1 MVNNNFG
8 KEFQQKHTGDFD
20 MKSLTKSVLS
30 VLLVLTLII
39 ASFVPAYAASGDS
52 TTLYNEGQ
60 RDEICTSFDNTTA
73 PDYYTGSYT
82 YDNLSTLSASSLKSS
97 LNTLM
102 SSTHKYTS
110 SYDDCHYLAD
120 HTDCQNGDGSVSL
133 IYTNYSAT
141 MSQWNG
147 WNREHVWPKSLGGDT
162 TTGGGADLHHIRP
175 SDAVVN
181 STRSNNKYGNAD
193 GGKEVYGKNPA
204 TGYLGGYYAN
214 GYFEPLDNVKGDVA
228 RICLYVYVRWGSSWG
243 ATDITD
249 VFQSVEVLLAWCEL
263 DPVDTWEMER
273 NDVVEDIQGNRNVFI
288 DYPEYAWLLFNET
301 IPDDMITPSGE
312 AMGGNTSGGS
322 TTCTHTNKTTTTVD
336 ATCTTAGSVTVKCA
350 DCGSVV
356 SKTTVAATGH
366 TYDNGVCSV
375 CGDGSTVSPP
385 STDGEGIEFTFG
397 DNGTASH
404 VDGSEISGSKTYTS
418 GAYELTITS
427 PSKVYHSAFD
437 AQGNSALKFG
447 TGSYVGSMTFTVPN
461 DVTSVQIYAAKYK
474 ENTSYIVINDGT
486 PQSLTSN
493 SNDGQYDV
501 ITVDTSTQKIV
512 KVATGSSGKRM
523 MIDKIVYVIPS
534 TDTPDTPSCEHTNK
548 TTSVVGATCT
558 TAGSETV
565 TCDDCGEEI
574 STTPIPATGHQNTT
588 ETTVEATCTTAGSV
602 KLICDEC
609 GYVVSQSEIAA
620 LGHSYG
626 IDGKCSICGLV
637 SGSGDVES
645 GETVEGEVTLTFDD
659 TSKRTTF
666 TTSQQIWEENGIT
679 LTNNKSSTSNV
690 ADYANPAR
698 FYKSSSLIVEYPA
711 MTKIVFSCNTTE
723 YASALK
729 SSIAADSNYTVSI
742 SGKNVTVVFAESVDN
757 FTVASLSGGQVR
769 MDSLTVFYG
778 ASAEIPECEHTNTT
792 TTTVEASC
800 TVAGST
806 TVTCD
811 DCGEEI
817 STTPIP
823 ATGHQNTTETTVD
836 ATCTEAGSRTVTC
849 DDCGV
854 TISEEEIAA
863 LGHSYSDGVC
873 TVCGNEQSSSSGAEE
888 ITATVIIADYA
899 DANGWAN
906 GTKYLTINA
915 DANII
920 ITASG
925 GAYTGSYYTSGENW
939 RIYQSESPSLTIT
952 AGNGCKILSVTVTYT
967 AANTGVLTLNGVNVD
982 SGTAVDVNSESI
994 TFSVG
999 NTGSATNGQARITA
1013 IDIVYEQPAACEHI
1027 NTTETTVDATCT
1039 TEGSVTVTCDDC
1051 KEIISVTVLPELG
1064 HSYNAEGVCTVCND
1078 TIPVASFSVPLG
1090 ATAIDDVL
1098 GTLVTMP
1105 DAPVLPNIDYN
1116 REYTFVGW
1124 ATAEQDNV
1132 SVKPTVYAP
1141 GDSVEINTDTAFFAV
1156 YSYSE
1161 VTTTTT
1167 SGWLKKDI
1175 GQISKTDV
1183 VVITMSNS
1191 SGVYAMSNNN
1201 GTSSAPSAVKVTV
1214 SGNSLSG
1221 TVEDTIKWNIETD
1234 SSGKYIIHPNG
1245 NSAAWLY
1252 STNKNNGVRVGT
1264 NTSKT
1269 FEIKS
1274 VDNNKYLYHIG
1285 QGRYVGVYNNS
1296 DWRGYTPIP
1305 SNSQSNIKNQSLSF
1319 YVFSNETTETEEI
1332 YFTTSLE
1339 FDSGFTGASLNVAAD
1354 LSLRYHALLENGGD
1368 GYTVRFTMDGKEVVV
1383 NGVADGGK
1391 FVFSFCG
1398 IAPQCMGD
1406 TIKAE
1411 LLYNGEVI
1419 DVIEEYSVKQY
1430 VISALALHSTDTE
1443 LCRLLSD
1450 MLYYGAAAQK
1460 YVSYKTDA
1468 LVTDGVAG
1476 ILSALD
1482 TVPSDSDKNRSLVT
1496 EDGADTSVE
1505 FIAAG
1510 VRFDY
1515 NNRIYVKLT
1524 TADITNVTVTVGGAE
1539 LEIISL
1545 GNNTYIAYSDGIS
1558 ALDFDVEIS
1567 FELRRGG
1574 TLIQTL
1580 TYTVNTYAWD
1590 KQDNDKIGELA
1601 LALYRYGESAKEYAN

>member
-30 VLLVLTLII
+30 VLLVLTLVI

-60 RDEICTSFDNTTA
+60 RDEVCTSFDNTTA

-204 TGYLGGYYAN
+204 TGYLGGYYAD

-366 TYDNGVCSV
+366 TYVDGVCSV

-385 STDGEGIEFTFG
+385 STDSEGIEFTFG

-404 VDGSEISGSKTYTS
+404 SDGTSKTTYSETVGGYTLNITDGSSMYT
-418 GAYELTITS
+418 GAR
-427 PSKVYHSAFD
+427 D
-437 AQGNSALKFG
+437 AKGNSAIKM
-447 TGSYVGSMTFTVPN
+447 GSSSNIGSFSFTVPD
-461 DVTSVQIYAAKYK
+461 DVTSVIIHAAKYK
-474 ENTSYIVINDGT
+474 AKTSKISVNGT
-486 PQSLTSN
+486 TTTLTS
-493 SNDGQYDV
+493 SSDAGEYDE
-501 ITVDTSTQKIV
+501 ITVDTSSTKTV
-512 KVATGSSGKRM
+512 SVATVTGGTRC

-534 TDTPDTPSCEHTNK
+534 SDTPDTPSCEHTNK

-588 ETTVEATCTTAGSV
+588 ETTVDATCTEAGSV

-620 LGHSYG
+620 LGHSYS
-626 IDGKCSICGLV
+626 DGVCSICGTT
-637 SGSGDVES
+637 SGSTEPDS
-645 GETVEGEVTLTFDD
+645 GSTSTGEVTLTFDD
-659 TSKRTTF
+659 TSKRTTY
-666 TTSQQIWEENGIT
+666 TTSQQIWTENGIT
-679 LTNNKSSTSNV
+679 LTNDKSSSTSNV
-690 ADYANPAR
+690 ADYASPAR
-698 FYKSSSLIVEYPA
+698 FYKNSKITVEYPG
-711 MTKIVFSCNTTE
+711 MTKIVFTCNSSS
-723 YASALK
+723 YATDLAG
-729 SSIAADSNYTVSI
+729 SITDDSNYTVVT
-742 SGKNVTVVFAESVDN
+742 SGKNVTVAFVEKVDTFVISALSV
-757 FTVASLSGGQVR
+757 GQVR
-769 MDSLTVFYG
+769 MDSLTVSYEQV
-778 ASAEIPECEHTNTT
+778 SVDPDCEHTNTT
-792 TTTVEASC
+792 ETTVGATC
-800 TVAGST
+800 TVAGSIKVTCTDCGATVSTTSIPATGHQNTGET
-806 TVTCD
+806 TVDATCTTAGSIKVICD
-811 DCGEEI
+811 DCGATV
-817 STTPIP
+817 STTSIP
-823 ATGHQNTTETTVD
+823 ATGHQNTTETTLD
-836 ATCTEAGSRTVTC
+836 ANCTEAGSTTVTC
-849 DDCGV
+849 DDCGATV
-854 TISEEEIAA
+854 STTEIPA
-863 LGHSYSDGVC
+863 LGHSYTDGTC
-873 TVCGNEQSSSSGAEE
+873 SVCGAQESTSAPSEDQEIVFEFGDNGSATHDDGSKISSGK
-888 ITATVIIADYA
+888 
-899 DANGWAN
+899 N
-906 GTKYLTINA
+906 
-915 DANII
+915 
-920 ITASG
+920 
-925 GAYTGSYYTSGENW
+925 YTSGEYTLVISSCTNVYGDAYDAQGNSALKFGSSNSTGSMEFTVPDEVTSVI
-939 RIYQSESPSLTIT
+939 IY
-952 AGNGCKILSVTVTYT
+952 
-967 AANTGVLTLNGVNVD
+967 AAKYKAKTSYIVIN
-982 SGTAVDVNSESI
+982 SGTAQSL
-994 TFSVG
+994 
-999 NTGSATNGQARITA
+999 TGSSDDGQYDVITVDTSTTKTITVATGTSGKRMM
-1013 IDIVYEQPAACEHI
+1013 IDKIVYVIPGSNLPDVPTCEHT
-1027 NTTETTVDATCT
+1027 NTTTETTDATCT
-1039 TEGSVTVTCDDC
+1039 TAGLITTTCDDC
-1051 KEIISVTVLPELG
+1051 GEEISSEVIPATGHNYTDGICSVCGASVPNDSLGLAGKQFYIATIRSSGNYFYMTSDLGTASTERYQAIDSGLTALPSYILSSVAVSANVFAFEYNEDGTYSIYAVGVSESNYLG
-1064 HSYNAEGVCTVCND
+1064 HTGGNS
-1078 TIPVASFSVPLG
+1078 
-1090 ATAIDDVL
+1090 
-1098 GTLVTMP
+1098 GTLVDKASAVRFT
-1105 DAPVLPNIDYN
+1105 VTYNEENGLYNIYYN
-1116 REYTFVGW
+1116 DGTEDRY
-1124 ATAEQDNV
+1124 
-1132 SVKPTVYAP
+1132 
-1141 GDSVEINTDTAFFAV
+1141 
-1156 YSYSE
+1156 
-1161 VTTTTT
+1161 
-1167 SGWLKKDI
+1167 
-1175 GQISKTDV
+1175 ISLNN
-1183 VVITMSNS
+1183 NS
-1191 SGVYAMSNNN
+1191 SNNYFAFYA
-1201 GTSSAPSAVKVTV
+1201 GTQKQDL
-1214 SGNSLSG
+1214 SLIPV
-1221 TVEDTIKWNIETD
+1221 VEA
-1234 SSGKYIIHPNG
+1234 G
-1245 NSAAWLY
+1245 
-1252 STNKNNGVRVGT
+1252 
-1264 NTSKT
+1264 
-1269 FEIKS
+1269 
-1274 VDNNKYLYHIG
+1274 
-1285 QGRYVGVYNNS
+1285 
-1296 DWRGYTPIP
+1296 
-1305 SNSQSNIKNQSLSF
+1305 
-1319 YVFSNETTETEEI
+1319 FS
-1332 YFTTSLE
+1332 
-1339 FDSGFTGASLNVAAD
+1339 GASLNVGSD
-1354 LSLRYHALLENGGD
+1354 LSIRYHAILGDNAEN
-1368 GYTVRFTMDGKEVVV
+1368 YTVRFTMNEKVVTV
-1383 NGVADGGK
+1383 SGVAENGK
-1391 FVFSFCG
+1391 YVFSFCG

-1419 DVIEEYSVKQY
+1419 DAIEEYSVKQY

-1567 FELRRGG
+1567 FELRRSG

>member
-1 MVNNNFG
+1 
-8 KEFQQKHTGDFD
+8 

-30 VLLVLTLII
+30 VLLVLTLVI

-60 RDEICTSFDNTTA
+60 RDEVCTSFDNTTA

-102 SSTHKYTS
+102 SSTHEYTS

-181 STRSNNKYGNAD
+181 STRSNNKYGYAS
-193 GGKEVYGKNPA
+193 GGSEVYGKNPA
-204 TGYLGGYYAN
+204 TGYLGGYYAD

-243 ATDITD
+243 ATDITA
-249 VFQSVEVLLAWCEL
+249 VFESVDVLLDWCEL

-356 SKTTVAATGH
+356 SKITVAATGH
-366 TYDNGVCSV
+366 TYVDGVCSV
-375 CGDGSTVSPP
+375 CGDSSTVSPP

-461 DVTSVQIYAAKYK
+461 DVTSVQIHAAKYK
-474 ENTSYIVINDGT
+474 ESTSYIVINGGT

-501 ITVDTSTQKIV
+501 ITVDTSTQKTV
-512 KVATGSSGKRM
+512 NVATDSSGKRM

-534 TDTPDTPSCEHTNK
+534 TDTPDTSSCEHTNK

-558 TAGSETV
+558 VAGSETV

-626 IDGKCSICGLV
+626 TDGKCSICGLA

-659 TSKRTTF
+659 TSKRTTY

-679 LTNNKSSTSNV
+679 LTNNKSSSTSNV
-690 ADYANPAR
+690 ADYASPAR
-698 FYKSSSLIVEYPA
+698 FYKNSEITVEYPG

-723 YASALK
+723 YASALAN
-729 SSIAADSNYTVSI
+729 SIAADSNYTVST
-742 SGKNVTVVFAESVDN
+742 SGKNVTVAFADSVDN
-757 FTVASLSGGQVR
+757 FTVSSLSGGQVR

-778 ASAEIPECEHTNTT
+778 VSVDTPDCEHTNTT

-806 TVTCD
+806 
-811 DCGEEI
+811 
-817 STTPIP
+817 
-823 ATGHQNTTETTVD
+823 
-836 ATCTEAGSRTVTC
+836 TVTC

-888 ITATVIIADYA
+888 ITVTVIIADYA

-906 GTKYLTINA
+906 GTQYSTISV
-915 DANII
+915 DSNISV
-920 ITASG
+920 TAIG
-925 GAYTGSYYTSGENW
+925 GGNTGKYYTSGENW
-939 RIYQSESPSLTIT
+939 RLYQSESASVTFT
-952 AGNGCKILSVTVTYT
+952 AGNGAVISSIKITYESSSSGILT
-967 AANTGVLTLNGVNVD
+967 FGGANVA
-982 SGTAVDVNSESI
+982 SGTAVTVNAASA

-999 NTGSATNGQARITA
+999 NSGSGTSGQARITA

-1039 TEGSVTVTCDDC
+1039 EAGSRTVTCDDC
-1051 KEIISVTVLPELG
+1051 GVTISEEEISATG
-1064 HSYNAEGVCTVCND
+1064 HSYSDGVCTVCGD
-1078 TIPVASFSVPLG
+1078 EKLEGFV
-1090 ATAIDDVL
+1090 
-1098 GTLVTMP
+1098 LVT
-1105 DAPVLPNIDYN
+1105 DVNDLNVGDQIIIVAKDSDYALSTN
-1116 REYTFVGW
+1116 
-1124 ATAEQDNV
+1124 Q
-1132 SVKPTVYAP
+1132 K
-1141 GDSVEINTDTAFFAV
+1141 
-1156 YSYSE
+1156 
-1161 VTTTTT
+1161 
-1167 SGWLKKDI
+1167 
-1175 GQISKTDV
+1175 
-1183 VVITMSNS
+1183 
-1191 SGVYAMSNNN
+1191 SNNRDQIAIIRTN
-1201 GTSSAPSAVKVTV
+1201 GIIAQVDGLQIITLEA
-1214 SGNSLSG
+1214 G
-1221 TVEDTIKWNIETD
+1221 TVDGTFAFNV
-1234 SSGKYIIHPNG
+1234 GNG
-1245 NSAAWLY
+1245 
-1252 STNKNNGVRVGT
+1252 
-1264 NTSKT
+1264 
-1269 FEIKS
+1269 
-1274 VDNNKYLYHIG
+1274 YLYAASSSSNYLKTQTTNDANGSWKIEIAADG
-1285 QGRYVGVYNNS
+1285 TATVKAQGTYTRNWMRY
-1296 DWRGYTPIP
+1296 
-1305 SNSQSNIKNQSLSF
+1305 NSQSALFACYSSGQQDILIYKLPTNNDTDF
-1319 YVFSNETTETEEI
+1319 GFS
-1332 YFTTSLE
+1332 
-1339 FDSGFTGASLNVAAD
+1339 GASLNIGSD
-1354 LSLRYHALLENGGD
+1354 LSIRYHVVPEEGKTPTD
-1368 GYTVRFTMDGKEVVV
+1368 YSVRFTYKDRDNNDKVIVVTDCKEENGKY
-1383 NGVADGGK
+1383 
-1391 FVFSFCG
+1391 VFSFCG